1 MINLYK
7 GVFIMCNK
15 KVILTMVG
23 ILILLVAVVYV
34 RSRISPLLG
43 NYSVE
48 KNEKKVETKPTMD
61 TKAQGTKKQEK
72 MKTTKPQATKKPKTK
87 KSQENNEISSKGINS
102 YWNMRGSGKVKFD
115 ATTWFN
121 KWGDVPILDYKTEI
135 NFLEVAKLKKGVL
148 YHLKIGQA
156 SEFKIP
162 TKRLSLGY
170 FYVQKNR
177 IMRIWENND
186 YEAQGNVWTLSKKTL
201 NRIIKTSEIPKYST
215 IVWQKKT
222 YKDTLKHDKID
233 WHQYLKKIQDSPK
246 KRLRYGGYYQYPQ
259 HSGYWET
266 FIWEEGTGLIF
277 YQSGYRDGV
286 ECIMLKREGV
296 KLPSDVWYD

>member
-1 MINLYK
+1 M
-7 GVFIMCNK
+7 K
-15 KVILTMVG
+15 KLKTKNILLTVGIVILLAA
-23 ILILLVAVVYV
+23 IVYV
-34 RSRISPLLG
+34 RSRISPLIG

-48 KNEKKVETKPTMD
+48 KNEKKVEAKPTMD
-61 TKAQGTKKQEK
+61 TKSQETKL
-72 MKTTKPQATKKPKTK
+72 KTTKPQATKKQNPKKTQGK
-87 KSQENNEISSKGINS
+87 TATLSTGINS
-102 YWNMRGSGKVKFD
+102 YWNMQGSGKVKFD
-115 ATTWFN
+115 ARTRFD
-121 KWGDVPILDYKTEI
+121 KWGDVPALEYKTKM
-135 NFLEVAKLKKGVL
+135 NFIKVAKLKKGVL
-148 YHLKIGQA
+148 YHLKIEQP
-156 SEFKIP
+156 SKCKIP
-162 TKRLSLGY
+162 LKRLSLGY

-177 IMRIWENND
+177 IIRIWENND
-186 YEAQGNVWTLSKKTL
+186 YEAQGNVWTLSKKAL
-201 NRIIKTSEIPKYST
+201 NRIIKTSEIPKYSAT
-215 IVWQKKT
+215 IWQKKT

-286 ECIMLKREGV
+286 DFIRLKKKGV

>member
-1 MINLYK
+1 
-7 GVFIMCNK
+7 MCNK

-72 MKTTKPQATKKPKTK
+72 MKTTNPQATKKPKTK

-266 FIWEEGTGLIF
+266 FIWEEGTGLIY

-286 ECIMLKREGV
+286 DYIMLKREGV
-296 KLPSDVWYD
+296 KLSSDAW

>member
-1 MINLYK
+1 M
-7 GVFIMCNK
+7 K
-15 KVILTMVG
+15 KIKTKNILVTVGIVIL
-23 ILILLVAVVYV
+23 LAVIVYV
-34 RSRISPLLG
+34 RSRISPLFG

-48 KNEKKVETKPTMD
+48 KNEKKVEAKPTMD
-61 TKAQGTKKQEK
+61 TKSQETKL
-72 MKTTKPQATKKPKTK
+72 KTTKPQATKKPKTK
-87 KSQENNEISSKGINS
+87 KSQGKTETLQKGINS
-102 YWNMRGSGKVKFD
+102 YWNMQGSGKVKFD
-115 ATTWFN
+115 VSAGFYDE
-121 KWGDVPILDYKTEI
+121 WGDIPALEYKTKM
-135 NFLEVAKLKKGVL
+135 NFIKVAKLKKGIL
-148 YHLKIGQA
+148 YHLKIEQA
-156 SEFKIP
+156 SDLKIP

-201 NRIIKTSEIPKYST
+201 NRIIKTSEIPKYSAT
-215 IVWQKKT
+215 IWQKKT

-286 ECIMLKREGV
+286 DFIRLKKKGV

>member
-1 MINLYK
+1 M
-7 GVFIMCNK
+7 K
-15 KVILTMVG
+15 KIKTKNILVTVGIVIL
-23 ILILLVAVVYV
+23 LAVIVYV
-34 RSRISPLLG
+34 RSRISPLID

-48 KNEKKVETKPTMD
+48 KSEKKVEAKPTMD
-61 TKAQGTKKQEK
+61 TKSQE
-72 MKTTKPQATKKPKTK
+72 TK
-87 KSQENNEISSKGINS
+87 KSQEKTETLSTGINS
-102 YWNMRGSGKVKFD
+102 YWNMQGSGKVKFD
-115 ATTWFN
+115 ASAGFYDE
-121 KWGDVPILDYKTEI
+121 WGDIPALKYKTKM
-135 NFLEVAKLKKGVL
+135 NFIKIAKLKKGIL
-148 YHLKIGQA
+148 YHLKIEQA
-156 SEFKIP
+156 SELKIP

>member
-1 MINLYK
+1 
-7 GVFIMCNK
+7 MCNK
-15 KVILTMVG
+15 KVILIMAG

-48 KNEKKVETKPTMD
+48 KNEIKVEAKPTMD
-61 TKAQGTKKQEK
+61 TKAQETKKQEK

-87 KSQENNEISSKGINS
+87 KSQEKTEISSKGINS

-115 ATTWFN
+115 VSAGFYDE
-121 KWGDVPILDYKTEI
+121 WGDIPALEYKTKM
-135 NFLEVAKLKKGVL
+135 NFIKVAKLKKGIL
-148 YHLKIGQA
+148 YHLKIEQA
-156 SEFKIP
+156 SDLKIP

-170 FYVQKNR
+170 FYVQKNK
-177 IMRIWENND
+177 IIRIWENND

-201 NRIIKTSEIPKYST
+201 NRIIKTSKIPKYSAT
-215 IVWQKKT
+215 IWQKKT

-296 KLPSDVWYD
+296 KLPSDVW

>member
-1 MINLYK
+1 M
-7 GVFIMCNK
+7 K
-15 KVILTMVG
+15 KIKTKNILVTVGIVIL
-23 ILILLVAVVYV
+23 LAVIVYV
-34 RSRISPLLG
+34 RSRISPLFG

-48 KNEKKVETKPTMD
+48 KNEKKVEAKPTMD
-61 TKAQGTKKQEK
+61 TKSQE
-72 MKTTKPQATKKPKTK
+72 TK
-87 KSQENNEISSKGINS
+87 KSQEKTETLSTGINS
-102 YWNMRGSGKVKFD
+102 YWNMQGSGKVKFD
-115 ATTWFN
+115 ASAGFYDE
-121 KWGDVPILDYKTEI
+121 WGDIPALKYKTKM
-135 NFLEVAKLKKGVL
+135 NFIKIAKLKKGIL
-148 YHLKIGQA
+148 YHLKIEQA
-156 SEFKIP
+156 SDLKIP

-286 ECIMLKREGV
+286 ECIRLKRKGV
-296 KLPSDVWYD
+296 KLPSDVW

>member
-1 MINLYK
+1 
-7 GVFIMCNK
+7 MCNK
-15 KVILTMVG
+15 KVILIMAG

-34 RSRISPLLG
+34 RSRISPLID

-48 KNEKKVETKPTMD
+48 KSEKKVEAKPTMD
-61 TKAQGTKKQEK
+61 TKAQETKKQEK
-72 MKTTKPQATKKPKTK
+72 MKTTKPQETKKPKTK
-87 KSQENNEISSKGINS
+87 KSQGKTETLSTGINS
-102 YWNMRGSGKVKFD
+102 YWNMQGSGKVKFD
-115 ATTWFN
+115 ASAGFYDE
-121 KWGDVPILDYKTEI
+121 WGDIPALKYKTKM
-135 NFLEVAKLKKGVL
+135 NFIKIAKLKKGIL
-148 YHLKIGQA
+148 YHLKIEQA
-156 SEFKIP
+156 SDLKIP

-286 ECIMLKREGV
+286 ECIRLKRQGV
-296 KLPSDVWYD
+296 KLPSDVWLY

>member
-1 MINLYK
+1 
-7 GVFIMCNK
+7 MCNK

-23 ILILLVAVVYV
+23 ILILLVVVVYV

-286 ECIMLKREGV
+286 ECIRLKKKGV

>member
-1 MINLYK
+1 MN
-7 GVFIMCNK
+7 FIK
-15 KVILTMVG
+15 
-23 ILILLVAVVYV
+23 
-34 RSRISPLLG
+34 
-43 NYSVE
+43 
-48 KNEKKVETKPTMD
+48 
-61 TKAQGTKKQEK
+61 
-72 MKTTKPQATKKPKTK
+72 
-87 KSQENNEISSKGINS
+87 
-102 YWNMRGSGKVKFD
+102 
-115 ATTWFN
+115 
-121 KWGDVPILDYKTEI
+121 
-135 NFLEVAKLKKGVL
+135 VAKLKKGIL
-148 YHLKIGQA
+148 YHLKIEQA
-156 SEFKIP
+156 SDLKIP

-177 IMRIWENND
+177 IIRIWENND
-186 YEAQGNVWTLSKKTL
+186 YEAQGNVWTLSKKAL
-201 NRIIKTSEIPKYST
+201 NRIIKTSEIPKYSA
-215 IVWQKKT
+215 IIWQKKT

-286 ECIMLKREGV
+286 DFIRLKKKGV

>member
-1 MINLYK
+1 MY
-7 GVFIMCNK
+7 NK
-15 KVILTMVG
+15 KVILTTVG
-23 ILILLVAVVYV
+23 IVILLAAIVYV
-34 RSRISPLLG
+34 CSRISPLIG

-48 KNEKKVETKPTMD
+48 KNEKKVEAKPTMD
-61 TKAQGTKKQEK
+61 TKSQETKL
-72 MKTTKPQATKKPKTK
+72 KTTKPQATKKPKTK
-87 KSQENNEISSKGINS
+87 KSQEKNEISSKGINS
-102 YWNMRGSGKVKFD
+102 YWNMQGSGKVKFD
-115 ATTWFN
+115 ARTRFD
-121 KWGDVPILDYKTEI
+121 KWGDVPALEYKTKM
-135 NFLEVAKLKKGVL
+135 NFIKVAKLKKGIL
-148 YHLKIGQA
+148 YHLKIEQA
-156 SEFKIP
+156 SDLKIP

-177 IMRIWENND
+177 IIRIWENND
-186 YEAQGNVWTLSKKTL
+186 YEAQGNVWTLSKKAL
-201 NRIIKTSEIPKYST
+201 NRIIKTSEIPKYSAT
-215 IVWQKKT
+215 IWQKKT

-286 ECIMLKREGV
+286 DFIRLKKKGV

>member
-1 MINLYK
+1 M
-7 GVFIMCNK
+7 K
-15 KVILTMVG
+15 KIKTKNILVTVGIVIL
-23 ILILLVAVVYV
+23 LAVIVYV
-34 RSRISPLLG
+34 RSRISPLFG

-48 KNEKKVETKPTMD
+48 KNEKKVEAKPTMD
-61 TKAQGTKKQEK
+61 TKSQE
-72 MKTTKPQATKKPKTK
+72 TK
-87 KSQENNEISSKGINS
+87 KSQEKTETLSTGINS
-102 YWNMRGSGKVKFD
+102 YWNMQGSGKVKFD
-115 ATTWFN
+115 VSAGFYDE
-121 KWGDVPILDYKTEI
+121 WGDIPALKYKTKM
-135 NFLEVAKLKKGVL
+135 NFIKIAKLKKGIL
-148 YHLKIGQA
+148 YHLKIEQA
-156 SEFKIP
+156 SDLKIP

-286 ECIMLKREGV
+286 ECIRLKRKGV

>member
-1 MINLYK
+1 
-7 GVFIMCNK
+7 MCNK
-15 KVILTMVG
+15 KVILTTVG
-23 ILILLVAVVYV
+23 IVILLAVLVYV
-34 RSRISPLLG
+34 CSRISPLIG

-48 KNEKKVETKPTMD
+48 KSEKKVEAKPTMD
-61 TKAQGTKKQEK
+61 TKAQETKKQEK
-72 MKTTKPQATKKPKTK
+72 MKTTKPQATKKPRTK
-87 KSQENNEISSKGINS
+87 QSQEKTEILSKGINS
-102 YWNMRGSGKVKFD
+102 YWNMQGSGKVKFD

-121 KWGDVPILDYKTEI
+121 KWGDVPILDYKTEV

-286 ECIMLKREGV
+286 DYIMLKREGV
-296 KLPSDVWYD
+296 KLSSDAW

>member
-1 MINLYK
+1 M
-7 GVFIMCNK
+7 K
-15 KVILTMVG
+15 KIKTKNILVTVGIVIL
-23 ILILLVAVVYV
+23 LAVIVYV
-34 RSRISPLLG
+34 RSRISPLFG

-48 KNEKKVETKPTMD
+48 KNEKKVEAKPTMD
-61 TKAQGTKKQEK
+61 TKSQE
-72 MKTTKPQATKKPKTK
+72 TK
-87 KSQENNEISSKGINS
+87 KSQEKTETLSTGINS
-102 YWNMRGSGKVKFD
+102 YWNMQGSGKVKFD
-115 ATTWFN
+115 VSAGFYDE
-121 KWGDVPILDYKTEI
+121 WGDIPALKYKTKM
-135 NFLEVAKLKKGVL
+135 NFIKIAKLKKGIL
-148 YHLKIGQA
+148 YHLKIEQA
-156 SEFKIP
+156 SDLKIP

-286 ECIMLKREGV
+286 ECIMLKRQGV

>member
-1 MINLYK
+1 
-7 GVFIMCNK
+7 MCNK
-15 KVILTMVG
+15 KVILIMAG

-34 RSRISPLLG
+34 RSRISPLIG

-48 KNEKKVETKPTMD
+48 KSEKKVEAKPTMD
-61 TKAQGTKKQEK
+61 TKAQETKKQEK
-72 MKTTKPQATKKPKTK
+72 MKTTKPQETKKPKTK
-87 KSQENNEISSKGINS
+87 KSQGKTETLSTGINS
-102 YWNMRGSGKVKFD
+102 YWNMQGSGKVKFD
-115 ATTWFN
+115 ASAGFYDE
-121 KWGDVPILDYKTEI
+121 WGDIPALEYKTKM
-135 NFLEVAKLKKGVL
+135 NFIKIAKLKKGIL
-148 YHLKIGQA
+148 YHLKIEQA
-156 SEFKIP
+156 SDLKIP

-286 ECIMLKREGV
+286 ECIRLKRQGV

>member
-1 MINLYK
+1 
-7 GVFIMCNK
+7 MCNK
-15 KVILTMVG
+15 KVILIMAG
-23 ILILLVAVVYV
+23 ILILLAAIVYV
-34 RSRISPLLG
+34 CSRISPLIG

-48 KNEKKVETKPTMD
+48 KNEKKVEAKPTMD
-61 TKAQGTKKQEK
+61 TKAQETKKQGK
-72 MKTTKPQATKKPKTK
+72 MKTTKPQETKKPKTK
-87 KSQENNEISSKGINS
+87 KSQGKTETLSTGINS
-102 YWNMRGSGKVKFD
+102 YWNMQGSGKVKFD
-115 ATTWFN
+115 VSAGFYDE
-121 KWGDVPILDYKTEI
+121 WGDIPALEYKTKM
-135 NFLEVAKLKKGVL
+135 NFIKIAKLKKGIL
-148 YHLKIGQA
+148 YHLKIEQA
-156 SEFKIP
+156 SDLKIP

-286 ECIMLKREGV
+286 ECIMLKRQGV

>member
-1 MINLYK
+1 
-7 GVFIMCNK
+7 MCNK
-15 KVILTMVG
+15 KVILIMAG

-34 RSRISPLLG
+34 RSRISPLID

-48 KNEKKVETKPTMD
+48 KSEKKVEAKPTMD
-61 TKAQGTKKQEK
+61 TKAQETKKQEK
-72 MKTTKPQATKKPKTK
+72 MKTTKPQETKKPKTK
-87 KSQENNEISSKGINS
+87 KSQGKTETLQKGINS
-102 YWNMRGSGKVKFD
+102 YWNMQGSGKVKFD
-115 ATTWFN
+115 ASAGFYDE
-121 KWGDVPILDYKTEI
+121 WGDIPALEYKTKM
-135 NFLEVAKLKKGVL
+135 NFIKIAKLKKGIL
-148 YHLKIGQA
+148 YHLKIEQA
-156 SEFKIP
+156 SDLKIP

-266 FIWEEGTGLIF
+266 FIWEKGTGLIF

-286 ECIMLKREGV
+286 ECIMLKRQGV
-296 KLPSDVWYD
+296 KLPSDVWLY